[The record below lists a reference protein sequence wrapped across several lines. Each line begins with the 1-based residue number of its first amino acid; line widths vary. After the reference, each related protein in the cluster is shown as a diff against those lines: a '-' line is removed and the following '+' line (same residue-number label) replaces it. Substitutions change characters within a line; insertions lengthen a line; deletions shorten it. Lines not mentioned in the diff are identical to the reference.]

1 MGDVVLPEH
10 PVYAFEAD
18 LEARRFFEHAGM
30 LNQRGVSVRLKLLQ
44 QLLFMER
51 CHPWWAS
58 GRAAD
63 LVQRPETLLC
73 EVGINGFNVNPIQP
87 GDDLTGLSAFDRSH
101 HPFTQIQTVPSA
113 SHSFHVII
121 MTNALEAS
129 CARFRRLKPRGFRS

>member
-30 LNQRGVSVRLKLLQ
+30 LDQRGVSVRLKLLQ

-51 CHPWWAS
+51 CYPCWAS
-58 GRAAD
+58 GRAAN

-121 MTNALEAS
+121 MTNALS
-129 CARFRRLKPRGFRS
+129 RRSVHFRRPE